1 MRDRL
6 SDVLSHL
13 RTLLEE
19 LPEET
24 GIPFQNNLEESQYQ
38 VEEVRARLLWPLIMT
53 ASIIIVAHDKFITEL
68 EVLLGITN
76 GEELDILERGPGLV
90 RVIDLLEEASEYFPG
105 DQVLEGVVW
114 DIYESVKA
122 YYTEEG
128 VQVSETL
135 FEKKKRKKT
144 TKIPW

>member
-53 ASIIIVAHDKFITEL
+53 ASIIIVARDKFITEL